1 MTDTEEI
8 EQIVCSENINT
19 VVKYEHP
26 CVPKKYIRMNPMR
39 LEWGGLVTF
48 PTPQNTNRYTWHI
61 SYLQQLIDMY
71 KIAEKVISSRYPN
84 SEIKWKTKKH
94 FNDFSIL
101 IYGCSS
107 KYISPYLEDPPELDY
122 DLNTCESDEDDNE
135 IVEDEDENGE
145 WETV

>member
-1 MTDTEEI
+1 MTDTKDI
-8 EQIVCSENINT
+8 EQTICLENINP
-19 VVKYEHP
+19 VVKYENP
-26 CVPKKYIRMNPMR
+26 FVPKKYIRIDTR
-39 LEWGGLVTF
+39 LLEWGGLVPF

-71 KIAEKVISSRYPN
+71 NIAEKVISTRYPN
-84 SEIKWKTKKH
+84 SQIKWKTKKH

-107 KYISPYLEDPPELDY
+107 KYISPYLDDPPELDY
-122 DLNTCESDEDDNE
+122 DFNVCESEDDE
-135 IVEDEDENGE
+135 IVEDENGE